1 MKTDLFQS
9 CGHCWVVQICLHIEC
24 STFTA
29 SPFRICYSSTG
40 IPWPPLALLVVMLS
54 KAHLTSHS
62 RMSGSRS
69 VITPLWLSGSWRSF
83 LESQVQI
90 QHPTPGQG
98 RTGELALHWQVTL
111 PLSPLI
117 SSHSTGTVALWL
129 MCGHSHPRSL
139 RPTHTPPQSAAPWP
153 HQGQRYPVVWLAL
166 CMTQKWAWVP
176 LDRNSRVPGIKRG
189 LWVSLF
195 PWPVVPCPNVRKG
208 TQVNITL
215 SSWNPIFSPCQL
227 KEENI
232 KEDME
237 DSFSLSIP

>member
-1 MKTDLFQS
+1 
-9 CGHCWVVQICLHIEC
+9 
-24 STFTA
+24 
-29 SPFRICYSSTG
+29 
-40 IPWPPLALLVVMLS
+40 
-54 KAHLTSHS
+54 
-62 RMSGSRS
+62 
-69 VITPLWLSGSWRSF
+69 
-83 LESQVQI
+83 
-90 QHPTPGQG
+90 
-98 RTGELALHWQVTL
+98 
-111 PLSPLI
+111 
-117 SSHSTGTVALWL
+117 
-129 MCGHSHPRSL
+129 MCGHSHPRAL

-208 TQVNITL
+208 TPVNITL

-232 KEDME
+232 KKRHGRQFFHFHPLNARLLWTYPEIGSSKHKQLCRMWSGGLGKSH
-237 DSFSLSIP
+237 SFPIQNILFYPPNNLLTMSELDAVWNKIVINWKLATCNFLKTHKMHAKRQT